1 MQGENAR
8 VPVLATP
15 APDRGPR
22 KNHPCVSRVARAYER
37 RSRAAA
43 LLLCGQADPGP
54 LVKATA
60 RLSNNP
66 SVRRRQ
72 VATVE
77 QMGLGRAAS
86 RTPQTRIVAPQLEL
100 CLPKLN
106 RLVRRRTSTGFRV
119 SAGVLA
125 AGPVPP
131 CYSPQSRRGLNPA
144 ERRRV
149 SVTPEENPD
158 PLAYPPDRGQS
169 EGAAPGRLPRDARI
183 ERYGV
188 RVKKTSSSTVL
199 SWPRVSPHTT
209 SARPFGSVAT
219 HM

>member
-158 PLAYPPDRGQS
+158 PSHTLRIADRVREPPQGGSLVTQ
-169 EGAAPGRLPRDARI
+169 RI